1 MTGTRTTI
9 ESDPGGVG
17 TTRPLAT
24 PPRSIVARATTRI
37 RATRLATRRILRTTT
52 QIAAAVGSRR
62 IAEGAG
68 EGGAGEEGD
77 RGGGATE
84 EEAIEAIGT
93 PTGGTDESSR
103 ATRFPTSFTAFII
116 ARK

>member
-1 MTGTRTTI
+1 VTGTRTTI
-9 ESDPGGVG
+9 GSDPGAG
-17 TTRPLAT
+17 TTRTLAT

-37 RATRLATRRILRTTT
+37 RATRRTLRATTPL
-52 QIAAAVGSRR
+52 AAAVGSRR

-68 EGGAGEEGD
+68 EGGAGQGGD
-77 RGGGATE
+77 LGGATE